1 MSVQFHSIFTYLT
14 MPYKIKYVRDGVQ
27 VFGVWIPSKEL
38 KKRGLYIRAQG
49 YHV

>member
-1 MSVQFHSIFTYLT
+1 MSVQFHSIFAFLIV
-14 MPYKIKYVRDGVQ
+14 PCKIKYVPDGVQ

-38 KKRGLYIRAQG
+38 KKRGLYIAAQG